1 MYTLADDGGEK
12 VVEHNLFYRFYRV
25 SLHFFI
31 FEQKRSLSYKQTH
44 TQNTLFSIKAGAA
57 W

>member
-31 FEQKRSLSYKQTH
+31 FEQKRYMSYKQTH